1 MTVSSH
7 GTGTGCKVET
17 LPFVK
22 SGDRGDRQFSRYR
35 SSVQGGNSAFCEVRR
50 SW

>member
-7 GTGTGCKVET
+7 DTGTVCKVET
-17 LPFVK
+17 PPFVK
-22 SGDRGDRQFSRYR
+22 SGDRGDRQLSRYR
-35 SSVQGGNSAFCEVRR
+35 YNVQGGNATFFEVRR